1 MLRSRQ
7 RQKNLYL
14 CLFTFVVLMGFM
26 LLSLPGCTKRSV
38 VSEDPSPEYYQTQGL
53 RFYQSG
59 AFEEAATNWSE
70 AARIYEQQAKPLAQ
84 STVLVQLS
92 RAYQALGHYRKA
104 VQSLSAALELAKQAD
119 DPNHI
124 AAVLG
129 SLGNAYLLNGET
141 VAASQY
147 LQEGLQMARAVQD
160 TGLAAVI
167 LNNLGNLL
175 ALQGKSNEALSTY
188 AESATL
194 ARQTGNYAIAVRALI
209 NASREAIQQEK
220 YDEARVQLGM
230 ASELGTRLEPSHD
243 KAYSLVS
250 LGLAYNDLRAHLPP
264 DQDRLLRQAA
274 EAFNAATRVARTTG
288 DVRAGSYAWGYLGSL
303 YEQQQRHE
311 EALEMTRRAVLAAQ
325 QRYAPESLYR
335 WQWQTGRLL
344 KALGHLDE
352 AIEAYKRAVDTLQSF
367 RQEIALGD
375 DRGRGSV
382 REALGP
388 VYFGLVDLLLQ
399 RAAKQPESAELV
411 TYLKEA
417 RGVVESLKA
426 VELQDYF
433 QDDCVDA
440 LRSKTASL
448 DVLSEKA
455 VVIYP
460 IILPDRTDLLV
471 SLPAGLKLI
480 TVPVDSDTITKEI
493 RAFRRRLEKR
503 TTRQYLPHAQKLY
516 DWLIRPL
523 EADLAAADLDTLVFV
538 PDGPLRTIP
547 MAALHDGKQFLI
559 SKYALAITPGLDL
572 TDPRPLPRANL
583 QLLAVG
589 LSEARQNFSAL
600 PNVKREIENIKT
612 LYENSE
618 ILFDKDFLLA
628 STENALEQK
637 PFSIVHIAS
646 HAQFRGNV
654 DDTFLLTFDDKLT
667 LDRLEEMIGL
677 FQFREE
683 PLELLTL
690 SACQT
695 AAGDDRAALGLA
707 GIAIKAGARSALATL
722 WYVNDQSSSKL
733 VTEFYR
739 QLREPA
745 ISRAAALQRAQL
757 QLLNEPG
764 YEHPGYWAPFL
775 LINNWL

>member
-1 MLRSRQ
+1 
-7 RQKNLYL
+7 
-14 CLFTFVVLMGFM
+14 MGFM

-38 VSEDPSPEYYQTQGL
+38 VSEDPSPEHNLTQGL

-59 AFEEAATNWSE
+59 AFEEAATNWLE
-70 AARIYEQQAKPLAQ
+70 AARIYKQQAKLLAH
-84 STVLVQLS
+84 STALVQLS
-92 RAYQALGHYRKA
+92 RAYQALGQYRKA
-104 VQSLSAALELAKQAD
+104 LQILSEALESAKQTGD
-119 DPNHI
+119 RSHI

-129 SLGNAYLLNGET
+129 SLGNAYLLTGASVE
-141 VAASQY
+141 ASQY
-147 LQEGLQMARAVQD
+147 LQEGLQLARAEED
-160 TGLAAVI
+160 NGLAAVI

-175 ALQGKSNEALSTY
+175 ALQGESNEALSAY
-188 AESATL
+188 AESVTL
-194 ARQTGNYAIAVRALI
+194 SRQTGNYATAVRALT
-209 NASREAIQQEK
+209 NSAREAIQHEK
-220 YDEARVQLGM
+220 YDEARAQLSM
-230 ASELGTRLEPSHD
+230 ASELVPRLEPSRD
-243 KAYSLVS
+243 KAYSLLS
-250 LGLAYNDLRAHLPP
+250 LGLAYNDLRPHLPE
-264 DQDRLLRQAA
+264 DHDRLLRQAA
-274 EAFNAATRVARTTG
+274 EAFNEATRVAQTTG

-303 YEQQQRHE
+303 YEQQQRYE
-311 EALEMTRRAVLAAQ
+311 EALELTRRAVLAAQ

-367 RQEIALGD
+367 RQEITLGD
-375 DRGRGSV
+375 GRGRLSV
-382 REALGP
+382 HEALGP
-388 VYFGLVDLLLQ
+388 VYYGLVDLLLQ
-399 RAAKQPESAELV
+399 RAALRPESAELV
-411 TYLKEA
+411 SYLIEA

-440 LRSKTASL
+440 LRTTTASL
-448 DVLSEKA
+448 DVVSETA

-460 IILPDRTDLLV
+460 IILPDRTELLV
-471 SLPAGLKLI
+471 SLPTGLKRI
-480 TVPVDSDTITKEI
+480 TVPVDADTITKEV

-516 DWLIRPL
+516 NWLIRPL
-523 EADLAAADLDTLVFV
+523 EADLAASVVDTLVFV

-559 SKYALAITPGLDL
+559 SKYALAITPGLNL
-572 TDPRPLPRANL
+572 TDPRPLQRANL
-583 QLLAVG
+583 LLLAAG
-589 LSEARQNFSAL
+589 LSAAVQNFPAL
-600 PNVKREIENIKT
+600 PNVASEIENIQT
-612 LYENSE
+612 LYDSE
-618 ILFDKDFLLA
+618 ILFDQTFLLS
-628 STENALEQK
+628 STENALVKK

-646 HAQFRGNV
+646 HAQFRGNIEE
-654 DDTFLLTFDDKLT
+654 TFLLTFDDKLT

-677 FQFREE
+677 FRFREE

-722 WYVNDQSSSKL
+722 WYINDQSSSDL

-739 QLREPA
+739 QLQDPL
-745 ISRAAALQRAQL
+745 ISRAKALQRAQL

>member
-1 MLRSRQ
+1 
-7 RQKNLYL
+7 
-14 CLFTFVVLMGFM
+14 MGFM

-38 VSEDPSPEYYQTQGL
+38 VSEDRSPEHYLTQGL

-59 AFEEAATNWSE
+59 AFEEAATNWLE
-70 AARIYEQQAKPLAQ
+70 AARIYKQQAKLLAH
-84 STVLVQLS
+84 STALVQLS
-92 RAYQALGHYRKA
+92 RAYQALGQYRKA
-104 VQSLSAALELAKQAD
+104 LQILSEALESAKQTGD
-119 DPNHI
+119 RNRI

-129 SLGNAYLLNGET
+129 SLGNAYLLTG
-141 VAASQY
+141 ASVEASRY
-147 LQEGLQMARAVQD
+147 LQEGLQLARAEED
-160 TGLAAVI
+160 NGLAAVI

-175 ALQGKSNEALSTY
+175 ALQGESNEALSAY
-188 AESATL
+188 AESVTL
-194 ARQTGNYAIAVRALI
+194 ARQTGNYATAVRALT
-209 NASREAIQQEK
+209 NSAREAIQQGK
-220 YDEARVQLGM
+220 YDEARAQLSM
-230 ASELGTRLEPSHD
+230 ASELVPRLEPSHD
-243 KAYSLVS
+243 KAYSLLS
-250 LGLAYNDLRAHLPP
+250 LGLAYNDLRPHLPE
-264 DQDRLLRQAA
+264 DHDRLLRQAA
-274 EAFNAATRVARTTG
+274 EAFNEATRVAQTIG

-303 YEQQQRHE
+303 YEQQQRYE
-311 EALEMTRRAVLAAQ
+311 EALELTRRAVLAAQ

-344 KALGHLDE
+344 KALGLLDE

-367 RQEIALGD
+367 RQEITLGD
-375 DRGRGSV
+375 GRGRLSV

-399 RAAKQPESAELV
+399 RAALQPESAELV
-411 TYLKEA
+411 SYLIEA
-417 RGVVESLKA
+417 RNVVESLKA

-440 LRSKTASL
+440 LRTTTASL
-448 DVLSEKA
+448 DVVSETA

-460 IILPDRTDLLV
+460 IILPDRTELLV
-471 SLPAGLKLI
+471 SLPAGLKRI
-480 TVPVDSDTITKEI
+480 TVPVDADTITKEV

-516 DWLIRPL
+516 NWLIRPL
-523 EADLAAADLDTLVFV
+523 EADLAASVVDTLVFV

-559 SKYALAITPGLDL
+559 SKYALAITPGLNL
-572 TDPRPLPRANL
+572 TDPRPLQRSNL
-583 QLLAVG
+583 LLLAAG
-589 LSEARQNFSAL
+589 LSAAVQNFPAL
-600 PNVKREIENIKT
+600 PNVASEIENIQT
-612 LYENSE
+612 LYDSE
-618 ILFDKDFLLA
+618 VLFDQTFLLS
-628 STENALEQK
+628 STENALLKK

-646 HAQFRGNV
+646 HAQFRGNIEE
-654 DDTFLLTFDDKLT
+654 TFLLTFDDKLT

-677 FQFREE
+677 FRFREE

-722 WYVNDQSSSKL
+722 WYINDQSSSDL

-739 QLREPA
+739 QLQDPS
-745 ISRAAALQRAQL
+745 ISRATALQRAQL
-757 QLLNEPG
+757 QLLNVPG